1 MWQIVAERFASG
13 SSTLNKDSTQNIIQF
28 NYVRGVTICH
38 TPASL
43 FIGKISFVVKKQKQR
58 IL

>member
-13 SSTLNKDSTQNIIQF
+13 SSTLNKDSTHNIIQF

-38 TPASL
+38 TSASL
-43 FIGKISFVVKKQKQR
+43 FIGKISFVVKKQK
-58 IL
+58 